1 MLFYIIEKN
10 LISLLFLS
18 ITSSKETLIT
28 HFNNMTTITIIV
40 FVNNFVVISLS
51 LVRTIALIKSDL
63 GQMRSIIF

>member
-1 MLFYIIEKN
+1 MLFYIIEEN
-10 LISLLFLS
+10 LISFLFLS

-51 LVRTIALIKSDL
+51 LVCTIALIKSDL

>member
-18 ITSSKETLIT
+18 ITSSKETLII

-40 FVNNFVVISLS
+40 FMNNFVVISLS